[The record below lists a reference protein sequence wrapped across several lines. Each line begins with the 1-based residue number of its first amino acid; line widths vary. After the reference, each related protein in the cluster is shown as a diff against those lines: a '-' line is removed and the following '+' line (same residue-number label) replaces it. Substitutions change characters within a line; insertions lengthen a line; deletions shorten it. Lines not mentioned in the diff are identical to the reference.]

1 MIAFFFR
8 LFEGY
13 KCNRMYE
20 ITPNEKILMGPEK
33 TNFSDHEL
41 QLTNWNLT
49 HEVTED
55 LTATSLAWENSWHLA
70 TRPLV
75 SRAAKWRVRNERWNS
90 ILMTRHCPDL
100 GSASDWLN
108 QIPHAARPIRSTPQ
122 IWVARRHQYGI
133 SALISRTS
141 IGGKTNGSF
150 AKCRLFSQS
159 TISLQSSTTAA
170 FLRSGGQKPLYMVT
184 FFCPQGGRH
193 TNGPW
198 KVSKTMQWGLISDG
212 FLLQNVC
219 QQTTLWNERLI
230 WHRG

>member
-1 MIAFFFR
+1 MIAFFFT

-20 ITPNEKILMGPEK
+20 ITPKEKILMGPEK

-75 SRAAKWRVRNERWNS
+75 SRAAKWRLRNERWNS

-122 IWVARRHQYGI
+122 IWVVRCHQYGI
-133 SALISRTS
+133 S
-141 IGGKTNGSF
+141 
-150 AKCRLFSQS
+150 
-159 TISLQSSTTAA
+159 
-170 FLRSGGQKPLYMVT
+170 LYMVT

-193 TNGPW
+193 INGPW
-198 KVSKTMQWGLISDG
+198 KVSKRMQWGLISDG